1 MKSKRTPSILMI
13 ILGLLVLS
21 KFIFDVDFSYSRR
34 DIANIVICICT
45 IFYIAL
51 GFISLNNVIK
61 KEKTS

>member
-1 MKSKRTPSILMI
+1 MI

-21 KFIFDVDFSYSRR
+21 KFIFNVDFSYSRR